1 VIPGAVPDPARFPG
15 GCRFHPRCPLAD
27 DRCRHEVPPLLTF
40 DGDHQTRCWRADEIA
55 AGTIDPSGGDMSGAR
70 G

>member
-1 VIPGAVPDPARFPG
+1 VAQ
-15 GCRFHPRCPLAD
+15 PRC
-27 DRCRHEVPPLLTF
+27 RESEPPVLTF

-55 AGTIDPSGGDMSGAR
+55 AGTLDPAGEGAAR